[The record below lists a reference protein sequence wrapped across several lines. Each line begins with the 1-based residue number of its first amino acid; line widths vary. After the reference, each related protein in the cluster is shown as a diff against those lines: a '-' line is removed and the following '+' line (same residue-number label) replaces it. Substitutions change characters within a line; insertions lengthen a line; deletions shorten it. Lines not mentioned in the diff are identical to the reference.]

1 MLACV
6 KLRLAA
12 LILLV
17 LPFSACAGPELS
29 GIISVA
35 QYGTTTFT
43 RGSLET
49 VAAQPFDT
57 VTKGVRTMIEEL
69 DFKIVVDKPQGGFL
83 YIKCTDQQG
92 TAIMLRILRR
102 TSKIT
107 SVKVQ
112 VGMFGD
118 GPYSTTI
125 MGRIADILKREKD
138 PNAAPT
144 PWVAPATTPP
154 VNPAVIP
161 PEKPPEA
168 K

>member
-6 KLRLAA
+6 KLRLLA

-17 LPFSACAGPELS
+17 LPLCGCAGPEIS
-29 GIISVA
+29 SIISVA

-43 RGSLET
+43 HGSLET
-49 VAAQPFDT
+49 VTAQPFDK
-57 VTKGVRTMIEEL
+57 VTKGTRTMIEEL
-69 DFKIVVDKPQGGFL
+69 DFTIVVDKPQGGFL
-83 YIKCTDQQG
+83 YLKCTDQQG
-92 TAIMLRILRR
+92 TAIMLRILQR

-118 GPYSTTI
+118 GPYSTAI
-125 MGRIADILKREKD
+125 MSRIADVLKRD
-138 PNAAPT
+138 RQT
-144 PWVAPATTPP
+144 VTTPATT
-154 VNPAVIP
+154 VQGDPAVIP
-161 PEKPPEA
+161 PEKPPAA